1 MFVGR
6 RTELATVE
14 TLLPQVDAGRAAAVL
29 VIGDPGLGKTE
40 LLRELM
46 SRIDLPAVRMH
57 GYEPARDIPFS
68 LAAGLLRELT
78 QVPGAGDRLQDLLF
92 GEAGKRGMDAL
103 RIFEAAY
110 RALLHR
116 DPLAIFVDDIQW
128 GDRESLALFDYLL
141 TGTATAGRSL
151 LWIGATRPA
160 EGARALAG
168 SLLSAV
174 GAECFIRIELGPF
187 PRDEGVEL
195 VRNIAPDR
203 HAEQAVAL
211 WLKAQGS
218 PFWLEALARGGTGE
232 INPAALLRSRFG
244 GLDADPGR
252 VFALLVAA
260 ARPLPIADV
269 SELLGWPEARVGAA
283 AAGLVNHALAILES
297 GSLRIAHDLL
307 REAAERQLPEDES
320 RRLHARLASWL
331 ERIASDDLGLLLR
344 ALEHRHA
351 AGIDARPL
359 GLRIARLPQRRLLGK
374 PGLDALDEVAA
385 GNMLDAD
392 TIALQFELASLASE
406 LGEWS
411 SALERWAAL
420 TDRLPTA
427 AERARA
433 SLKAAEAAVRLARPE
448 DTYRFAARARS
459 LSPRDPL
466 VMIEADVREGEA
478 LRWLQN
484 RVAEAQGR
492 TDRAVTAAQQ
502 LLATAGGSD
511 GFGEDERRVYIAA
524 LRAELDAAIRQGD
537 ADRVAKRAGEIGM
550 SAREPAQ
557 VLAASFDAIFSLI
570 MFEGLAREAEA
581 RARPALAEA
590 RRLVLPIAE
599 VEASHW
605 LGWALRDLGRLQEA
619 EAVTRQTVALAERV
633 GAPAR
638 FSLAVVRS
646 NALNVQASRGDW
658 QSSVAGIGEQAKS
671 EPDPHYRL
679 NVRMMGLPLLVRFS
693 NPDRA
698 DLQLELDAMKS
709 DAEAAGCDRCRW
721 QSMLLSAE
729 ALARMGDIAQVIG
742 ALAEWDAAR
751 PHPRPGPAARRCYVG
766 ALVMAISEPGSAVD
780 VFREAARIAA
790 QAGQLQLQL
799 WIELDLASTLAS
811 QDREASVRLLRSIA
825 STAESMGAVSEH
837 RLAIQ
842 QLRALGIRAWRP
854 AAKSQHGEL
863 SPRETQILILVA
875 EGASNPAIARSLF
888 LSRKTVERH
897 VSHLLSKLN
906 VRNRTELAALVH
918 ADKNLLSLVRPSGG
932 KPSAR

>member
-1 MFVGR
+1 VFVGR
-6 RTELATVE
+6 RIELATVE
-14 TLLPQVDAGRAAAVL
+14 TLLPQVGAGRTAAVL
-29 VIGDPGLGKTE
+29 FIGEPGLGKTE

-46 SRIDLPAVRMH
+46 SQIDLPAVRMH
-57 GYEPARDIPFS
+57 GYEPAREIPFS

-78 QVPGAGDRLQDLLF
+78 QVPEAGDRLQDLLF

-103 RIFEAAY
+103 RIFEAAF
-110 RALLHR
+110 RALLNC
-116 DPLAIFVDDIQW
+116 PPIAIFVDDLQW
-128 GDRESLALFDYLL
+128 ADRESLALFDYLL
-141 TGTATAGRSL
+141 TGAAAGGHGL
-151 LWIGATRPA
+151 LWIGASRPA

-174 GAECFIRIELGPF
+174 GAERFIRIELGPLS
-187 PRDEGVEL
+187 RDDGVEL

-203 HAEQAVAL
+203 DVEQAVAL
-211 WLKAQGS
+211 WLKAEGS
-218 PFWLEALARGGTGE
+218 PFWLEALSRGGSGE
-232 INPAALLRSRFG
+232 VNPAALLRSRFRA
-244 GLDADPGR
+244 LDADPAR

-269 SELLGWPEARVGAA
+269 PELLEWPEARVGSA
-283 AAGLVNHALAILES
+283 AAGLVNQALAILES

-307 REAAERQLPEDES
+307 REAAERQLPEDE
-320 RRLHARLASWL
+320 RRQLHARLAAWL
-331 ERIASDDLGLLLR
+331 ERIAGDELVLLLR

-359 GLRIARLPQRRLLGK
+359 ALRIARLPQRRLLGK
-374 PGLDALDEVAA
+374 PGLDALDGVA
-385 GNMLDAD
+385 GNMLGTDS
-392 TIALQFELASLASE
+392 IALQFELASLASE

-411 SALERWAAL
+411 SALERWAHL
-420 TDRLPTA
+420 TERLPTA

-433 SLKAAEAAVRLARPE
+433 SLRAAEAAVRLARPDE
-448 DTYRFAARARS
+448 TYRFAARARS
-459 LSPRDPL
+459 FSPHDSL

-484 RVAEAQGR
+484 RVAEAQSR
-492 TDRAVTAAQQ
+492 TDRAVTAAQE
-502 LLATAGGSD
+502 LLATAGGPD
-511 GFGEDERRVYIAA
+511 GLGEDERRVYTAA

-537 ADRVAKRAGEIGM
+537 ADRVAKRAQEIGM
-550 SAREPAQ
+550 SAHEPAQ
-557 VLAASFDAIFSLI
+557 VLAAGFDAIFSLI

-590 RRLVLPIAE
+590 RRLILPIAE

-605 LGWALRDLGRLQEA
+605 LGWALHDLGRLQEA
-619 EAVTRQTVALAERV
+619 DAVTRHTVVLAERV

-658 QSSVAGIGEQAKS
+658 QSSVTGIAEQAKS

-679 NVRMMGLPLLVRFS
+679 NVQMMRLPLLVRFS
-693 NPDRA
+693 TPDRA
-698 DLQLELDAMKS
+698 HLQAELDAMKS
-709 DAEAAGCDRCRW
+709 DAEAAGCDRCWW
-721 QSMLLSAE
+721 QSTLLSAE
-729 ALARMGDIAQVIG
+729 ALARMGDVAPVIS

-751 PHPRPGPAARRCYVG
+751 PHPRPGPAARRSYVE
-766 ALVMAISEPGSAVD
+766 ALATAIGEADSAVD
-780 VFREAARIAA
+780 VFREAARLAA
-790 QAGQLQLQL
+790 QAGQLHLQL
-799 WIELDLASTLAS
+799 WIELDLASTFAR
-811 QDREASVRLLRSIA
+811 QDREAAVRMLRSVA

-854 AAKSQHGEL
+854 AAKSHDGEL
-863 SPRETQILILVA
+863 SPRETQILNLVA
-875 EGASNPAIARSLF
+875 EGASNPEIARSLF

-897 VSHLLSKLN
+897 VTHLLSKLN
-906 VRNRTELAALVH
+906 VRNRIELAALVRE
-918 ADKNLLSLVRPSGG
+918 DRNLLSGVPSSGHV
-932 KPSAR
+932 